1 MLNEDIYALILKKV
15 VDLEQSLFDKVKN
28 WKTKEIVYQASGQ
41 FKLNNEWP
49 ISASKQE
56 KIILHAK
63 IVYRGTRIKFWT
75 ISYADKYYNRWE
87 IVSKFECLYVSPK
100 INTF

>member
-15 VDLEQSLFDKVKN
+15 VEIEQSLFDKVKN

-63 IVYRGTRIKFWT
+63 IVYKGTRN
-75 ISYADKYYNRWE
+75 YYKVLDYKLRW
-87 IVSKFECLYVSPK
+87 
-100 INTF
+100 